1 MRVIFC
7 AKPTEASTAV
17 QIMNSPKRFFSIFLL
32 FCLVFATSVFPVR
45 LSAERDDLE
54 SSWIL
59 LEKAKS
65 LIAEPGGQRM
75 GEALELLRKAIEERA
90 IFPEAEI
97 AIGEIYFREG
107 ALELAKEQLAK
118 VLKKEYRDVLRVREE
133 AYAVLYRLAEINER
147 QGEYGSMEKRLLEVL
162 NAHPVYAQPESQ
174 RLRTAMLKAYL
185 VRGLDQVFRL
195 YRLDNAGFAL
205 SAYSKLG
212 WFYYRWGRFEPA
224 SIMHSLFAL
233 DIMIS
238 EAVAEIRRFSPMYE
252 FKTLED
258 FLDVAMK
265 RENVRDYLVAS
276 DFFRV
281 AYYLAAATFAAGH
294 PSRASETFRLLA
306 ASRAPAADIGPYR
319 DLARK
324 QLKSPWVEPY
334 LNPSARRIEYPA
346 D

>member
-1 MRVIFC
+1 M
-7 AKPTEASTAV
+7 
-17 QIMNSPKRFFSIFLL
+17 
-32 FCLVFATSVFPVR
+32 
-45 LSAERDDLE
+45 
-54 SSWIL
+54 
-59 LEKAKS
+59 
-65 LIAEPGGQRM
+65 
-75 GEALELLRKAIEERA
+75 LR
-90 IFPEAEI
+90 
-97 AIGEIYFREG
+97 
-107 ALELAKEQLAK
+107 
-118 VLKKEYRDVLRVREE
+118 
-133 AYAVLYRLAEINER
+133 
-147 QGEYGSMEKRLLEVL
+147 
-162 NAHPVYAQPESQ
+162 
-174 RLRTAMLKAYL
+174 AYL

-195 YRLDNAGFAL
+195 YRLENARFAQ

-224 SIMHSLFAL
+224 SIMHSLLAL
-233 DIMIS
+233 DIMIT
-238 EAVAEIRRFSPMYE
+238 EAVAEIRRFSPLYE

-265 RENVRDYLVAS
+265 RENVRDYLVES

-306 ASRAPAADIGPYR
+306 GSRAPVTDIGPYR

>member
-7 AKPTEASTAV
+7 ANPSESSSAV
-17 QIMNSPKRFFSIFLL
+17 QFIVSPTRFSPLL
-32 FCLVFATSVFPVR
+32 LALFILFAASAAPVR
-45 LSAERDDLE
+45 LSAERDAQE

-75 GEALELLRKAIEERA
+75 GEALELLRKAIEEQST
-90 IFPEAEI
+90 FPEAEI

-107 ALELAKEQLAK
+107 ALELAKVQFAK
-118 VLKKEYRDVLRVREE
+118 ALQPDYRNALRVPEE
-133 AYAVLYRLAEINER
+133 TYAVLYRLAEINEV
-147 QGEYGSMEKRLLEVL
+147 QGEYGSMENHLLEIL
-162 NAHPVYAQPESQ
+162 GSHPVYAQPESQ
-174 RLRTAMLKAYL
+174 RLRTAMLNAYL
-185 VRGLDQVFRL
+185 TRGLDQVFRL
-195 YRLDNAGFAL
+195 YRLENARFAL

-233 DIMIS
+233 DILITES
-238 EAVAEIRRFSPMYE
+238 VAEIRRIFPSYE
-252 FKTLED
+252 YTTLED
-258 FLDVAMK
+258 FLEVAMK
-265 RENVRDYLVAS
+265 RENVRAYLVGS
-276 DFFRV
+276 NFFRI

-294 PSRASETFRLLA
+294 PTRASETFRLLA
-306 ASRAPAADIGPYR
+306 SSHVASRDIGPYR
-319 DLARK
+319 DLSRK